1 MKNVIKLNEE
11 QLRNIVAESVRGVLR
26 EQIDNCLSLEEV
38 KHLVTLLKRKPLQD
52 MWNPVDYGF
61 CKVQRVE
68 ANNMS
73 GRCSLLNR
81 NDDGTDD
88 LYKEEI
94 NGITLVQI
102 GRKPNTHWLEDSG
115 YTYMAWKD

>member
-38 KHLVTLLKRKPLQD
+38 KHLVTLLKQKPLQD
-52 MWNPVDYGF
+52 MWKPVDCGF

-88 LYKEEI
+88 LYKEEK